1 MLRKKMLRDIKHNL
15 SQFITIFLMV
25 FIGVLAYSGI
35 ESYMMGMQYT
45 ADKFYKWNNLQD
57 LNVIGANFTKEDL
70 DNIKKIDHVKNAERK
85 LS

>member
-45 ADKFYKWNNLQD
+45 ADKFYKGNNLQ
-57 LNVIGANFTKEDL
+57 GA
-70 DNIKKIDHVKNAERK
+70 
-85 LS
+85 